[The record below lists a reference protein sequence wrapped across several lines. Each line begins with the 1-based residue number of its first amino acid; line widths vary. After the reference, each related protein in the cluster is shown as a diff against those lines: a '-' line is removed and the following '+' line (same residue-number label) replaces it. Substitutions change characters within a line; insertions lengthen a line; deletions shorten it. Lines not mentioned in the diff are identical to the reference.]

1 MTENALDYDS
11 MMTPEVIDKAKM
23 LGSRFTSSEKDK
35 EKTAIS
41 WLFLTD
47 IIKTKIR
54 VTIQGKRKI
63 IDFFSLFLSLLS
75 VAAEILQC
83 TLYIQT
89 KVIKTS
95 TMASI
100 IITTQSSTFIEVVR
114 GIHFHFDFININM
127 RSLSNS

>member
-23 LGSRFTSSEKDK
+23 LGSRLTSSEKDK

-54 VTIQGKRKI
+54 VTIQGKEKLLI
-63 IDFFSLFLSLLS
+63 SFPFFFLYYQ
-75 VAAEILQC
+75 LQLKYC
-83 TLYIQT
+83 NVLYIF
-89 KVIKTS
+89 KLKW
-95 TMASI
+95 
-100 IITTQSSTFIEVVR
+100 
-114 GIHFHFDFININM
+114 
-127 RSLSNS
+127 

>member
-23 LGSRFTSSEKDK
+23 LGSRLTSSEKDK

-89 KVIKTS
+89 KVVKTS

-114 GIHFHFDFININM
+114 GIHF
-127 RSLSNS
+127 SL